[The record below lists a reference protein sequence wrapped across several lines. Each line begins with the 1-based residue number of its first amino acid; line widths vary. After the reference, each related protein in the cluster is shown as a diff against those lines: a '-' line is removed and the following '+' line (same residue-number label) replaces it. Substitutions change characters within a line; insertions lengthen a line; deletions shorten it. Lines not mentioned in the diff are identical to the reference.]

1 MSILGFGGG
10 PSGPSAEEMDAMRS
24 DYWQTYSGW
33 LKDEERSYAKKLG
46 STKARLAAGGV
57 SSRSEGWKSV
67 VDQLEQAHLKTM
79 EGFRDTETYGQLKD
93 LRDKA
98 MGVGRRSF
106 MSSNEPMQD
115 KEGNWFVVED
125 NSETRTRREA
135 TPAEIEAAQKSLA
148 ERAMSTEEWYESRY
162 GAGKATAA
170 QEIEEEEQRRKVG
183 MAGSG
188 AVQTST
194 LAEQAKSPFA
204 ALG

>member
-10 PSGPSAEEMDAMRS
+10 SSGPSAEEMDAMRS

-57 SSRSEGWKSV
+57 SSQSEGWKNV
-67 VDQLEQAHLKTM
+67 MDQLEQEHLKTM
-79 EGFRDTETYGQLKD
+79 EGFRDTETFGQLEELRKKATKRLAPRYREVDGGYQVWRTGEDTFQGEYQD
-93 LRDKA
+93 LTDEADIAKA
-98 MGVGRRSF
+98 KKTLTEQS
-106 MSSNEPMQD
+106 
-115 KEGNWFVVED
+115 
-125 NSETRTRREA
+125 
-135 TPAEIEAAQKSLA
+135 
-148 ERAMSTEEWYESRY
+148 MSTEEWYESRY

-188 AVQTST
+188 AIQTST